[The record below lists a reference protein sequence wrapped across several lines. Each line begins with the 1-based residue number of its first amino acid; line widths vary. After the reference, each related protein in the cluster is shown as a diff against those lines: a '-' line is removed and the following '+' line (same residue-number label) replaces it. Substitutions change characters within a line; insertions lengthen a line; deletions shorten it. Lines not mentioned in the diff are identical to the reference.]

1 VKRGAAAAATPAAA
15 KGLSRFNPVGLALT
29 LALGLGLGIAVDR
42 GLLGARVVAPGADAV
57 PGGAPA
63 VARAA
68 PPQQPSAA
76 AAATAARVPL
86 RPDEPFEGPS
96 LAPVTL
102 VVFSDFQCPF
112 CAKVEPT
119 LRQLEA
125 AYPGKVRLAFRHQPL
140 PFHQG
145 ALPAARAAEAARA
158 QGKFWEMEA
167 RLFAD
172 QQALTEQRFADDARQ
187 LGLDVDRFKRDA
199 ASEATGRR
207 IAEDQRLA
215 TEVGAT
221 GTPTT
226 FVNCRK
232 LVGAVALDAFKAL
245 IDEELRKTDAL
256 RKSGVALDAA
266 FYDRVCAANVAAA
279 PPAAAP
285 APTTGLK
292 VSLRPD
298 DPARGQP
305 RAAVTVVEFSDFQC
319 PFCSRAVPAV
329 EEVERT
335 FGQDVRVVWKHLPL
349 PFHQNA
355 LPAALAAEAARVQ
368 GKFWEMHDRLFAGQ
382 QALSEESYL
391 GHARAL
397 GLDLARFQAAR
408 QAPETRRRVEEDAAA
423 AASAGVTGTPSF
435 IVDGEL
441 VLGSAGLRAAVQ
453 RHLDQARLARK

>member
-1 VKRGAAAAATPAAA
+1 VKRQPASARPPAAVPGRGRPSLLA
-15 KGLSRFNPVGLALT
+15 LALT
-29 LALGLGLGIAVDR
+29 LALGLALGIAVDR
-42 GLLGARVVAPGADAV
+42 GLLGARVTPAADGSA
-57 PGGAPA
+57 GGAP
-63 VARAA
+63 VAAKGPSQPA
-68 PPQQPSAA
+68 PAPAA
-76 AAATAARVPL
+76 AGATAARIPL
-86 RPDEPFEGPS
+86 RPDEALRGAP

-125 AYPGKVRLAFRHQPL
+125 AYRGKVRLAFRHQPL
-140 PFHQG
+140 PFHQA

-172 QQALTEQRFADDARQ
+172 QQALTEQRFADHARQ
-187 LGLDVDRFKRDA
+187 LGLDLDRFERDA

-215 TEVGAT
+215 AEVGAT

-226 FVNCRK
+226 FVNCRM
-232 LVGAVALDAFKAL
+232 LVGAASLDTFKAL
-245 IDEELRKTDAL
+245 VEEELRKADAL
-256 RKSGVALDAA
+256 RASGVALDAA
-266 FYDRVCAANVAAA
+266 FYDRRCAANVAAA
-279 PPAAAP
+279 PPAAVP
-285 APTTGLK
+285 PPTTGLE
-292 VSLRPD
+292 VALRPD
-298 DPARGQP
+298 DPARGRP
-305 RAAVTVVEFSDFQC
+305 GAAVTIVEFSDFQC

-335 FGQDVRVVWKHLPL
+335 FGRDVRVVWKHLPL

-355 LPAALAAEAARVQ
+355 MPAALAAEAARAQ

-382 QALSEESYL
+382 QALSEEVYQRQ
-391 GHARAL
+391 AREL
-397 GLDLARFQAAR
+397 GLDLGRFQAAR

-423 AASAGVTGTPSF
+423 AAAVGVSGTPSF

-453 RHLDQARLARK
+453 RHLEQARLARR